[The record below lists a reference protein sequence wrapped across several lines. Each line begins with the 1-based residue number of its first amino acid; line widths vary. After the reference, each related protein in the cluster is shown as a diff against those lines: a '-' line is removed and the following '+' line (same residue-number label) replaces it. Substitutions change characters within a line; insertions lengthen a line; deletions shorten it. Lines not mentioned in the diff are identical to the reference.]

1 MAFYIGG
8 NKFTA
13 RIHDGSTS
21 EKAAPSLTELA
32 QSGKK
37 SNGFYWINPS
47 DQFSQPI
54 YLYCDFD
61 YEANE
66 AYALI
71 IANRINTS
79 NVPNLMLLPLTPA
92 NTFRFVNQSAISLQK
107 LVEVRL
113 FHHRRKLVDHL
124 LPLFRLY

>member
-21 EKAAPSLTELA
+21 EKAHSSLTELA
-32 QSGKK
+32 NQEKRVMV
-37 SNGFYWINPS
+37 FYWINPS

-66 AYALI
+66 AYAF
-71 IANRINTS
+71 N
-79 NVPNLMLLPLTPA
+79 
-92 NTFRFVNQSAISLQK
+92 
-107 LVEVRL
+107 
-113 FHHRRKLVDHL
+113 HC
-124 LPLFRLY
+124 

>member
-47 DQFSQPI
+47 DQFSHPI
-54 YLYCDFD
+54 RLYCDFD

-71 IANRINTS
+71 IANRMNTGGVNNGYYIDTINSPSSQT
-79 NVPNLMLLPLTPA
+79 NVSYNL
-92 NTFRFVNQSAISLQK
+92 SLI
-107 LVEVRL
+107 
-113 FHHRRKLVDHL
+113 HI
-124 LPLFRLY
+124 